1 MTTRGLAV
9 SLCLAGILSGASAIA
24 VMPHAVLGRYDDAV
38 YCSNWLRDHP
48 HEPLSSD
55 RRKHCVIAVAT
66 TYIDAEENSLP
77 PEKQLFADDVSR
89 HHIGTAPNFA
99 PGNRARLFAED
110 SHNVIAAIRNRR
122 WTVDG
127 DTAWILYDGYLKKNP
142 DKIGFYV
149 AERITLEKGLI
160 HEILVADITL
170 PK

>member
-1 MTTRGLAV
+1 
-9 SLCLAGILSGASAIA
+9 
-24 VMPHAVLGRYDDAV
+24 MPQPAYTRYDDPV
-38 YCSNWLRDHP
+38 FCSGWLRTHP
-48 HEPLSSD
+48 GEPASSD

-89 HHIGTAPNFA
+89 HHIGTPPDFM
-99 PGNRARLFAED
+99 PGNRARLMAED
-110 SHNVIAAIRNRR
+110 SHKVISAIRNRR
-122 WTVDG
+122 WTVEG
-127 DTAWILYDGYLKKNP
+127 DVAWILYDGYLKKDP

-149 AERITLEKGLI
+149 AERITLEKGQI